1 MSGYWPSDADD
12 ADDVFP
18 GEDDLSAAETDP
30 RLAEVA
36 AYLASVAPPV
46 LPDSVEARISA
57 AITAEAAT
65 RAAAAAP
72 AAPAAQT
79 GQARTDQAQTDQA
92 QTDPARTLKP
102 ARSRARIRRPRG
114 PRRYSLVAGP
124 LVAILLFVGLGYVI
138 SHSSSSSSSSALA
151 GPAAGASSASASASG
166 AEIPGPDVTAA
177 GSKAAGGAPVE
188 TEPNAASPSAPR
200 FALTQSGTQFRQATL
215 AAQVRAVLAA
225 GGSSPAGTALSPQL
239 LGCVLHFTASP
250 RLVDRS
256 VYQGTAAY
264 VIASASRV
272 WVVGLGC
279 SAAKPELVVSV
290 PLAG

>member
-18 GEDDLSAAETDP
+18 GEDDLIAAETDP

-36 AYLASVAPPV
+36 AYLASVPPPV
-46 LPDSVEARISA
+46 LPDNIEARISA
-57 AITAEAAT
+57 AITAEVAT
-65 RAAAAAP
+65 RAAD
-72 AAPAAQT
+72 AAQ
-79 GQARTDQAQTDQA
+79 AREPDQ
-92 QTDPARTLKP
+92 ARTLKP
-102 ARSRARIRRPRG
+102 GRSRARIRRPRG
-114 PRRYSLVAGP
+114 PRRYFLVVGP

-138 SHSSSSSSSSALA
+138 SLSPSSSSSSALA
-151 GPAAGASSASASASG
+151 GAAAGSSGVSGASASSAASG
-166 AEIPGPDVTAA
+166 ATAPRA
-177 GSKAAGGAPVE
+177 GQVQ
-188 TEPNAASPSAPR
+188 PNAASPTTTPL
-200 FALTQSGTQFRQATL
+200 FVVTESGTRFRQATL
-215 AAQVRAVLAA
+215 PAQVRAVLAA
-225 GGSSPAGTALSPQL
+225 NGSSQAGTVPTPQL

-250 RLVDRS
+250 RLVDQS

-279 SAAKPELVVSV
+279 SAAKPELVVSA

>member
-1 MSGYWPSDADD
+1 MSGYWPSDGDD

-18 GEDDLSAAETDP
+18 GEDDLGAAETDP

-36 AYLASVAPPV
+36 AYLASVPPPV

-72 AAPAAQT
+72 AAQTDPART
-79 GQARTDQAQTDQA
+79 DPGQTDQAQTDQA
-92 QTDPARTLKP
+92 RTLKP
-102 ARSRARIRRPRG
+102 GHRRPRIRRPHGR
-114 PRRYSLVAGP
+114 RRYSLVAGP
-124 LVAILLFVGLGYVI
+124 LVAILLFVGLGYFI
-138 SHSSSSSSSSALA
+138 SQSSSSSSSSALA
-151 GPAAGASSASASASG
+151 GAAAGSSSASASAPG
-166 AEIPGPDVTAA
+166 AEIPGPAVTAA

-200 FALTQSGTQFRQATL
+200 FAVTQSGTQFRQATL

-225 GGSSPAGTALSPQL
+225 DGSSQAGTAPSPQL

-250 RLVDRS
+250 RLVDQS

>member
-18 GEDDLSAAETDP
+18 GEDDLIAAETDP

-36 AYLASVAPPV
+36 AYLASVPPPV
-46 LPDSVEARISA
+46 LPDNVEARISA

-65 RAAAAAP
+65 RAADAAAT
-72 AAPAAQT
+72 AAA
-79 GQARTDQAQTDQA
+79 DE
-92 QTDPARTLKP
+92 TDPARTLKP
-102 ARSRARIRRPRG
+102 GRRRARIRRPRG
-114 PRRYSLVAGP
+114 PRRYSLVFGP
-124 LVAILLFVGLGYVI
+124 LVAILVFVGLGYVI
-138 SHSSSSSSSSALA
+138 SLGSSSSSSSAA
-151 GPAAGASSASASASG
+151 AAGTAAGSSSASALA
-166 AEIPGPDVTAA
+166 PGPAATAG
-177 GSKAAGGAPVE
+177 GSKVSGGAPVE
-188 TEPNAASPSAPR
+188 TEPNAASPGAPP
-200 FALTQSGTQFRQATL
+200 FVVTESGTRFRQATL

-225 GGSSPAGTALSPQL
+225 DGSSQAGTVPSPQL

-250 RLVDRS
+250 RLVDQS

-290 PLAG
+290 PFAG